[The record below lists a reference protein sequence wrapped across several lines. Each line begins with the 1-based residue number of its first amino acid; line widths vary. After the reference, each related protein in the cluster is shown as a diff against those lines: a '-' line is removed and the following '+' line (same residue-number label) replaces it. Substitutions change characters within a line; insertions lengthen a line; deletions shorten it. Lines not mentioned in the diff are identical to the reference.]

1 MIQISMGWFV
11 DYAVAQWLK
20 ALWVL
25 LVYQEE
31 VRPEVAIFFIII
43 YIHNDEKN
51 HYFSSKMHF
60 AYMSHVLA
68 DKDPCS

>member
-1 MIQISMGWFV
+1 MGWFV

-31 VRPEVAIFFIII
+31 VRPEVAIFFIYI
-43 YIHNDEKN
+43 YIYNDEKN
-51 HYFSSKMHF
+51 HYIFFFQIDFIFK
-60 AYMSHVLA
+60 
-68 DKDPCS
+68 